1 VRLAALLPM
10 TVVLLAL
17 AAGQA
22 SAHALKQSSVPAAG
36 QILTRPPRQVIITF
50 TERPDPT
57 LSSVKVLDSSG
68 ALRSG
73 PATVVPGHP
82 TELEA
87 PVHGIGNGV
96 FTVDW
101 RTVSAQDGHLA
112 LGSFAFGVNAAPAK
126 ASSAS
131 VAGTAARPSAAAVV
145 SQWIYLIG
153 LIGIVG
159 AAFTGGL
166 LMPPPSPRL
175 VRGMLPIAWVLGI
188 AGAIGNSE
196 AQRAA
201 DGAPLA
207 DLFSQS
213 LGHILLARI
222 VPLAIAGAAV
232 AVAQAR
238 PARIPLLV
246 AGAAGA
252 VGMLTAATTSHAGAA
267 ASWAWLRSGV
277 LWVHLLAAGVWIGGL
292 AALLV
297 LLPGLGRDR
306 RVRAVR
312 RFSFAAALALA
323 AMVITG
329 TVLAFTEVGSWTAL
343 VTTGYGQLVLVKVGL
358 LAVLACLGALNRYRN
373 VPAAASSVS
382 GLRAV
387 SRAEVAVG
395 AIALLAAAV
404 LSGLA
409 PPAAAAQ
416 NGPPPIKV
424 TVVHNTGFP
433 DVYQAA
439 LPGGYLLQVYLEPE
453 TRQFHIQYF
462 DPNDNPV
469 PTTACLVI
477 QQRLPGGR
485 PISLVTQHLGPGHY
499 YATTG
504 ARNGRYLYVFTAT
517 ASAFGP
523 GGGDPG
529 QIAAPITIYVH

>member
-1 VRLAALLPM
+1 M
-10 TVVLLAL
+10 MVVFLAL
-17 AAGQA
+17 AAGPA
-22 SAHALKQSSVPAAG
+22 SAHALKKSSVPAAG
-36 QILTRPPRQVIITF
+36 QILTRPPREVTITF
-50 TERPDPT
+50 TERPDPA

-73 PATVVPGHP
+73 PSTVVPGHP
-82 TELEA
+82 TELEV
-87 PVHGIGNGV
+87 PVHGLGNGV

-126 ASSAS
+126 ASSGS
-131 VAGTAARPSAAAVV
+131 FAGTAATPSAAAVV
-145 SQWIYLIG
+145 SEWIYLIG

-175 VRGMLPIAWVLGI
+175 VRWMLPVACVLGV

-201 DGAPLA
+201 VGASLA
-207 DLFSQS
+207 DLFSDS
-213 LGHILLARI
+213 LGHNLLVRI
-222 VPLAIAGAAV
+222 APLAVAGAAA

-238 PARIPLLV
+238 PARIPFLAAGT
-246 AGAAGA
+246 AGAAG
-252 VGMLTAATTSHAGAA
+252 MLATAADSHAGAA
-267 ASWAWLRSGV
+267 ASWAWLRTGV

-297 LLPGLGRDR
+297 LLPGLGRDQ

-312 RFSFAAALALA
+312 RFSFTAALALA
-323 AMVITG
+323 AMILTG
-329 TVLAFTEVGSWTAL
+329 TVLAFSEVGNWAAL
-343 VTTGYGQLVLVKVGL
+343 VTTGYGQLVLVKLGL
-358 LAVLACLGALNRYRN
+358 LAVLACLGAVNRYRN
-373 VPAAASSVS
+373 VPAVASSVG

-395 AIALLAAAV
+395 AIALLAAAT
-404 LSGLA
+404 LSGLW
-409 PPAAAAQ
+409 PPALAAQ

-424 TVVHNTGFP
+424 TVVRNTGFP

-439 LPGGYLLQVYLEPE
+439 LPGGYILQVYLEPE
-453 TRQFHIQYF
+453 TRQFHMQYF

-469 PTTACLVI
+469 PTTSCLVI

-485 PISLVTQHLGPGHY
+485 PVSLVTQHLGPGHY
-499 YATTG
+499 YAATG
-504 ARNGRYLYVFTAT
+504 ARDGRYLYVFTAT